1 MQYII
6 HTVKKFTSLFSD
18 VSINV
23 ENVQKF
29 LGIPVIIQMADD
41 LEDEEDGRIYSGVM
55 TDIKDNIIYLDNS
68 SEFRDDL
75 QNWEE
80 MCWDDFRIL
89 DPKREDPLSFA
100 KRDIIRLENVQHFYV
115 SKQKSTLEQ
124 LQDMWVDPGK

>member
-1 MQYII
+1 M
-6 HTVKKFTSLFSD
+6 VKKITTLFSD

-23 ENVQKF
+23 ETIQKF
-29 LGIPVIIQMADD
+29 LGTPVIIQMAEN
-41 LEDEEDGRIYSGVM
+41 LEGKENGAIYSGIM
-55 TDIKDNIIYLDNS
+55 TDLKDNVIYLEKA
-68 SEFRDDL
+68 SEFYDD

-100 KRDIIRLENVQHFYV
+100 KRDIIRLENVSHIYV

-124 LQDMWVDPGK
+124 MQDMWVDPE